1 MYFETMISH
10 NLFIYFVRTLNM
22 FIFFFIV
29 APGKFVCARTYLL
42 QRKF

>member
-22 FIFFFIV
+22 FIFFIV